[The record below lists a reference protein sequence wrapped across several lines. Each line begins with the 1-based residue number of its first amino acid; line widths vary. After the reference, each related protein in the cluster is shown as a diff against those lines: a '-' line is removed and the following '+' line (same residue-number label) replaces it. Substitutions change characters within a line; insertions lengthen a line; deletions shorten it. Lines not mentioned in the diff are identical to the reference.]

1 MILCPVPHP
10 GLGGSSAALVH
21 ACPGLLVWSGHVP
34 RDAGGLMQAVLCKTQ
49 RCSRRS
55 TSALSLW
62 ERLQVTMVRI
72 CPRSE
77 ELLVRTGQSL
87 AHLKPKGRESGG
99 SELLIRQQVHIS
111 RRLKLLPLSR
121 CSQVPKFLSED
132 NVHPCAKGHI
142 HPVGSTAA
150 CSILPR
156 SLPSCPLLLL
166 GFLQVAFAA
175 ITPVRALPVGL
186 AHARDPLHSTQH
198 FWRALQNAYRLQ
210 KRVEKPSKQNTAL
223 ASAPQDRV
231 AAPCQAGWGKPARP
245 SRLHFAA
252 VPCAAGRTPEAQ
264 ARC

>member
-1 MILCPVPHP
+1 MRARGSWSGLAMSPGMLVASCRLCFARPNGAHEEVRLHFPFGKGCKSP
-10 GLGGSSAALVH
+10 WFASVH
-21 ACPGLLVWSGHVP
+21 ALRSCSFV
-34 RDAGGLMQAVLCKTQ
+34 Q
-49 RCSRRS
+49 R
-55 TSALSLW
+55 
-62 ERLQVTMVRI
+62 
-72 CPRSE
+72 
-77 ELLVRTGQSL
+77 L

-121 CSQVPKFLSED
+121 CRQVPKFLSED